1 MNIKRALEQRLGAVE
16 GLRLNDID
24 VDPRR
29 IRAILINEVVPD
41 DPSQDFYGP
50 DPAGYGAA
58 AVTLFQKAGL
68 EAADMRDILQMGV
81 YITNAVKTPKRGRA
95 IEQASLE
102 QSSPYLEAE
111 LSLFPDVRVI
121 LLMGDVA
128 KKAFNRIAKKAAG
141 RNAVPAGSTYRL
153 RKTEIYFGG
162 VRVLPSYIMTGGNLL
177 IEKSKVEMAAED
189 IAAMARLIRG

>member
-1 MNIKRALEQRLGAVE
+1 MNIKRTLEERLGVVE
-16 GLRLNDID
+16 GMQLSDID

-29 IRAILINEVVPD
+29 IRAILINEVVPA
-41 DPSQDFYGP
+41 DPSQGFYGP
-50 DPAGYGAA
+50 DPAGYKATT
-58 AVTLFQKAGL
+58 VPLFQKAGL
-68 EAADMRDILQMGV
+68 DVKDMRDILQMGV

-102 QSSPYLEAE
+102 QSGPYLEAE

-128 KKAFNRIAKKAAG
+128 KKAFNRIAKKSTG
-141 RNAVPAGSTYRL
+141 KNAVPAESTYKL
-153 RKTEIYFGG
+153 RKTEISCGG

-189 IAAMARLIRG
+189 IAVMARLIRG